1 MTTKGR
7 PRAALLLDE
16 LFPPAIAAELRR
28 RGFDVIAVAE
38 DLQLRSMSDAEL
50 HQWATEN
57 GSRIVTE
64 NVKDSRRLASII
76 DEGPGLLFTS
86 TRSFPRSKRSVG
98 LVISALEAWLRNHDP
113 DSAPLQEWL
122 QRG

>member
-1 MTTKGR
+1 
-7 PRAALLLDE
+7 
-16 LFPPAIAAELRR
+16 
-28 RGFDVIAVAE
+28 
-38 DLQLRSMSDAEL
+38 MSDAEL

-86 TRSFPRSKRSVG
+86 TRSFPRSKRSVS